1 MDVIPRNQALRCRR
15 PYVKCSYHTHKITI
29 IITTTIITT
38 IYKER
43 ERKPVEKIDMFM
55 AQIVVMVS
63 RAYTY
68 LQIYQVIYIKY
79 AQLFECQSYIPQ

>member
-1 MDVIPRNQALRCRR
+1 
-15 PYVKCSYHTHKITI
+15 
-29 IITTTIITT
+29 
-38 IYKER
+38 
-43 ERKPVEKIDMFM
+43 MFM

-68 LQIYQVIYIKY
+68 LQIYQLIYIKY